1 MGAPDAARPPARLMA
16 KLTSLLQN
24 PDRPQESTEIPAAAG
39 TAEYVGSGTTKLRS
53 ANVLLQKSARFS
65 RPPGSFLA

>member
-1 MGAPDAARPPARLMA
+1 MGAPDAGQAASAAHGKAHKFAA
-16 KLTSLLQN
+16 K

-39 TAEYVGSGTTKLRS
+39 TAEYVDSGTTKLRS